1 MISPVF
7 VTPIIIT
14 YKFETIQRLKFAV
27 YDADENAEVNNVVIA
42 FFLLILDTVRSSGF
56 HWGSH

>member
-1 MISPVF
+1 M
-7 VTPIIIT
+7 T

-27 YDADENAEVNNVVIA
+27 YNADENANVEDVIIV
-42 FFLLILDTVRSSGF
+42 FFVLILDTVRSSRF